1 MIAKASASTTTKITV
16 APTSLFNAYPCIKE
30 VTHKYNRAKDHG
42 GYDGW
47 QGKNGCSEHND
58 ELYDHAKAMS
68 STWKKGQNFQMHP
81 RKEI

>member
-42 GYDGW
+42 GYDG
-47 QGKNGCSEHND
+47 
-58 ELYDHAKAMS
+58 
-68 STWKKGQNFQMHP
+68 
-81 RKEI
+81 